1 MDTGKLHTS
10 KLKMNEARIKGKI
23 SDTLAVFDLD
33 DTLIISTAK
42 IQVLDVKTGKVIK
55 TLTPAEFNFFKPTA
69 KHALSF
75 GEFEDFEILKQASF
89 ITHVLEDLQ
98 KFYNSGVH
106 VAIVTARSNSKM
118 IRDFFLHNG
127 IDIHPDLVI
136 AVNDPAQKLTGN
148 IAERK
153 KEALHRMVEDGY
165 KDFIFFDDN
174 DDNLRL
180 AKEVEK
186 EKDVK
191 VKTIKV

>member
-1 MDTGKLHTS
+1 MDNRISTNRKV
-10 KLKMNEARIKGKI
+10 NEARIKGVV
-23 SDTLAVFDLD
+23 SERLAVFDLD
-33 DTLIISTAK
+33 DTLIISDAK
-42 IQVLDVKTGKVIK
+42 IQVLDTKTGKVIK
-55 TLTPAEFNFFKPTA
+55 TLTPAEFNFFKPTS

-75 GEFEDFEILKQASF
+75 SEFEDFEILKRASF

-127 IDIHPDLVI
+127 IDIHSDLVI
-136 AVNDPAQKLTGN
+136 AVNDPSQKLKGN

-153 KEALHRMVEDGY
+153 KEALHRLVEDGY
-165 KDFIFFDDN
+165 KDLIFFDDN

-180 AKEVEK
+180 AKEIEK

-191 VKTIKV
+191 VKTVKV

>member
-1 MDTGKLHTS
+1 VS
-10 KLKMNEARIKGKI
+10 N
-23 SDTLAVFDLD
+23 TLAVFDLD
-33 DTLIISTAK
+33 DTLIISSAK
-42 IQVLDVKTGKVIK
+42 IQVLDVKTGKTIK
-55 TLTPAEFNFFKPTA
+55 SLTPAEFNFFTPNS
-69 KHALSF
+69 KHTLSF
-75 GEFEDFEILKQASF
+75 SEFEDFDILKQASF
-89 ITHVLEDLQ
+89 ITHVLEELQ

-136 AVNDPAQKLTGN
+136 AVNDPKQNLKGN

-153 KEALHRMVEDGY
+153 KEALHRLVEDGY
-165 KDFIFFDDN
+165 RDLIFFDDN

-180 AKEVEK
+180 AKEIEK

-191 VKTIKV
+191 VKTVKV

>member
-1 MDTGKLHTS
+1 MDSGKSTNRSLR
-10 KLKMNEARIKGKI
+10 EARIKGKI

-33 DTLIISTAK
+33 DTLIISSAK
-42 IQVLDVKTGKVIK
+42 IQVLDTKTGKVLK
-55 TLTPAEFNFFKPTA
+55 SLTPAEFNFFKPTA

-75 GEFEDFEILKQASF
+75 SEFEDFDILKRASF
-89 ITHVLEDLQ
+89 ITHVLEQLQ
-98 KFYNSGVH
+98 KFYNSGIH
-106 VAIVTARSNSKM
+106 VAIVTARSDSKM

-136 AVNDPAQKLTGN
+136 AVNDPKEKLSGN

-153 KEALHRMVEDGY
+153 KEALHRLVEDGY
-165 KDFIFFDDN
+165 KDLIFFDDN

-180 AKEVEK
+180 AKEVEG

>member
-1 MDTGKLHTS
+1 MDSGKTTGRSLR
-10 KLKMNEARIKGKI
+10 EARIKGRI

-33 DTLIISTAK
+33 DTLIISAAK
-42 IQVLDVKTGKVIK
+42 IQVLDVRTGKVIK
-55 TLTPAEFNFFKPTA
+55 SLTPAEFNFFKPTS
-69 KHALSF
+69 KHSLSF
-75 GEFEDFEILKQASF
+75 SEFEDFEILKQASF
-89 ITHVLEDLQ
+89 ITHVLEQLQ
-98 KFYNSGVH
+98 KFYNSGIH
-106 VAIVTARSNSKM
+106 VAIVTARSDSKM

-136 AVNDPAQKLTGN
+136 AVNDPKEKLSGN

-153 KEALHRMVEDGY
+153 KEALHRLVEDGY
-165 KDFIFFDDN
+165 KDLIFFDDN

>member
-1 MDTGKLHTS
+1 MDSRIPTNGKVS
-10 KLKMNEARIKGKI
+10 EARIKGGI
-23 SDTLAVFDLD
+23 SNTLAVFDLD

-42 IQVLDVKTGKVIK
+42 IQVLDTRTGKVIK
-55 TLTPAEFNFFKPTA
+55 SLTPAEFNFFKPTS
-69 KHALSF
+69 KHTLSF
-75 GEFEDFEILKQASF
+75 SEFEDFDILKQASF
-89 ITHVLEDLQ
+89 ITDVLEQL
-98 KFYNSGVH
+98 KNFYNSGVH

-118 IRDFFLHNG
+118 VRDFFLHNG

-136 AVNDPAQKLTGN
+136 AVNDPKHNLKGN

-153 KEALHRMVEDGY
+153 KAALHQLVEDGY
-165 KDFIFFDDN
+165 RDFILFDDN

-191 VKTIKV
+191 VKTVKV

>member
-1 MDTGKLHTS
+1 MDSGKSNSRSLR
-10 KLKMNEARIKGKI
+10 EARIKGKV

-33 DTLIISTAK
+33 DTLIISSAK
-42 IQVLDVKTGKVIK
+42 IQVLDTKTGKVIK
-55 TLTPAEFNFFKPTA
+55 SLTPAEFNFFKPTS

-75 GEFEDFEILKQASF
+75 SDFEDFEILKQASF
-89 ITHVLEDLQ
+89 ITHVLEQLQ
-98 KFYNSGVH
+98 KFYNSGIH
-106 VAIVTARSNSKM
+106 VAIVTARSDSKM

-127 IDIHPDLVI
+127 IDIHSDLVI
-136 AVNDPAQKLTGN
+136 AVNDPKEKLSGN

-153 KEALHRMVEDGY
+153 KEALHRLVEDGY
-165 KDFIFFDDN
+165 KDLIFFDDN

>member
-1 MDTGKLHTS
+1 MDRRIPTNGKIS
-10 KLKMNEARIKGKI
+10 EARIKGVV
-23 SDTLAVFDLD
+23 SETLAVFDLD

-42 IQVLDVKTGKVIK
+42 IQVLDIKTGKVIK
-55 TLTPAEFNFFKPTA
+55 TLTPAEFNFFKPTS

-75 GEFEDFEILKQASF
+75 SEFEDFDILKQAAF
-89 ITHVLEDLQ
+89 ITNVMEDLL

-106 VAIVTARSNSKM
+106 VAIVTARSDSKM

-136 AVNDPAQKLTGN
+136 AVNDPKQKLKGN

-153 KEALHRMVEDGY
+153 KEALHRLVEDGY
-165 KDFIFFDDN
+165 KDLIFFDDN

-180 AKEVEK
+180 AKEIEK
-186 EKDVK
+186 EKDVT

>member
-1 MDTGKLHTS
+1 MDRRIPTNGKIS
-10 KLKMNEARIKGKI
+10 EARIKGVV
-23 SDTLAVFDLD
+23 SETLAVFDLD

-42 IQVLDVKTGKVIK
+42 IQVLDIKTGKVIK
-55 TLTPAEFNFFKPTA
+55 TLTPAEFNFFKPTS

-75 GEFEDFEILKQASF
+75 SEFEDFEILKQAAF
-89 ITHVLEDLQ
+89 ITNVMEDLL

-106 VAIVTARSNSKM
+106 VAIVTARSDSKM

-136 AVNDPAQKLTGN
+136 AVNDPKQKLKGN

-153 KEALHRMVEDGY
+153 KEALHRLVEDGY
-165 KDFIFFDDN
+165 KDLIFFDDN

-180 AKEVEK
+180 AKEIEK
-186 EKDVK
+186 EKDVT

>member
-1 MDTGKLHTS
+1 MDSGKSNNRSLR
-10 KLKMNEARIKGKI
+10 EARIKGKV

-33 DTLIISTAK
+33 DTLIISSAK
-42 IQVLDVKTGKVIK
+42 IQVLDTKTGKVIK
-55 TLTPAEFNFFKPTA
+55 SLTPAEFNFFKPTS

-75 GEFEDFEILKQASF
+75 SDFEDFEILKQASF
-89 ITHVLEDLQ
+89 ITHVLEQLQ
-98 KFYNSGVH
+98 KFYNSGIH
-106 VAIVTARSNSKM
+106 VAIVTARSDSKM

-136 AVNDPAQKLTGN
+136 AVNDPKEKLSGN

-153 KEALHRMVEDGY
+153 KEALHRLVEDGY
-165 KDFIFFDDN
+165 KDLIFFDDN

>member
-1 MDTGKLHTS
+1 MDNRISTNRKV
-10 KLKMNEARIKGKI
+10 NEARIKGVV
-23 SDTLAVFDLD
+23 SERLAVFDLD
-33 DTLIISTAK
+33 DTLIISDAK
-42 IQVLDVKTGKVIK
+42 IQVLDTKTGKVIK
-55 TLTPAEFNFFKPTA
+55 TLTPAEFNFFKPTS

-75 GEFEDFEILKQASF
+75 SEFEDFEILKRASF

-136 AVNDPAQKLTGN
+136 AVNDPSHKLKGN

-153 KEALHRMVEDGY
+153 KEALHRLVEDGY
-165 KDFIFFDDN
+165 KDLIFFDDN

-180 AKEVEK
+180 AKEIEK

-191 VKTIKV
+191 VKTVKV

>member
-1 MDTGKLHTS
+1 MDSGKSTGRSLR
-10 KLKMNEARIKGKI
+10 EARIKGRV

-33 DTLIISTAK
+33 DTLIISAAK
-42 IQVLDVKTGKVIK
+42 IQVLDVRTGKVIK
-55 TLTPAEFNFFKPTA
+55 SLTPAEFNFFKPTS
-69 KHALSF
+69 KHSLSF
-75 GEFEDFEILKQASF
+75 SEFEDFEILKQASF
-89 ITHVLEDLQ
+89 ITHVLEQLQ
-98 KFYNSGVH
+98 KFYNSGIH
-106 VAIVTARSNSKM
+106 VAIVTARSDSKM

-136 AVNDPAQKLTGN
+136 AVNDPKEKLSGN

-153 KEALHRMVEDGY
+153 KEALHRLVEDGY
-165 KDFIFFDDN
+165 RDLIFFDDN

>member
-1 MDTGKLHTS
+1 MDTRKLH
-10 KLKMNEARIKGKI
+10 KGNVKMNEARIKGKI

-33 DTLIISTAK
+33 DTLIISSAK
-42 IQVLDVKTGKVIK
+42 IQVLDVKTGKVLK
-55 TLTPAEFNFFKPTA
+55 NLTPAEFNFFKPSS
-69 KHALSF
+69 KHSLSF
-75 GEFEDFEILKQASF
+75 SEFEDIDILKQASF
-89 ITHVLEDLQ
+89 ITHVLEELQ
-98 KFYNSGVH
+98 KFYNSGIH

-136 AVNDPAQKLTGN
+136 AVNDPSQKLTGN

-174 DDNLRL
+174 EDNLRL
-180 AKEVEK
+180 AKEIEK